1 MNWRTAWARALNNP
15 RGALGALGMLARGW
29 YYRVQY
35 RVRRQRVRFGK
46 NFRVAGRL
54 DIRGPGTVVFGDDCT
69 VIASRLAPVTPY
81 THSRQAVIQIGHR
94 AVLNGTRFGCC
105 ARIDI
110 AEGCVLSDARL
121 CDTDFHALETQG
133 RHRWHTTG
141 VTKPITIGP
150 DVWVGAGAMILKGV
164 SIGPHAVVGAGSIV
178 TRDVPPWAVVAGN
191 PARVVK
197 RLNQGPRDEGSHA

>member
-1 MNWRTAWARALNNP
+1 MAKGWSNP
-15 RGALGALGMLARGW
+15 RGALGVVGMLARGW
-29 YYRVQY
+29 YYRLQC
-35 RVRRQRVRFGK
+35 RLRGQRVRFGK
-46 NFRVAGRL
+46 NFRVAGPL

-69 VIASRLAPVTPY
+69 IIATRLAPSTPY
-81 THSRQAVIQIGHR
+81 THSQQAIIQIGHR
-94 AVLNGTRFGCC
+94 VVLNGTRLGCC
-105 ARIDI
+105 QRIDI
-110 AEGCVLSDARL
+110 AEGCVLADARL
-121 CDTDFHALETQG
+121 FDTDFHALETAG

-164 SIGPHAVVGAGSIV
+164 SIGAHAVVGAGSVV

-197 RLNQGPRDEGSHA
+197 RLNGPYHEAGTSA

>member
-1 MNWRTAWARALNNP
+1 MAQGWSNP
-15 RGALGALGMLARGW
+15 RGALGIIAMLARGW
-29 YYRVQY
+29 YYRLQC
-35 RVRRQRVRFGK
+35 RLRGQRVRFGK
-46 NFRVAGRL
+46 NFRVSGRL

-69 VIASRLAPVTPY
+69 VIASRHAPVTPY
-81 THSRQAVIQIGHR
+81 THSQQAVIQIGHR
-94 AVLNGTRFGCC
+94 VVLNGTRLGCC
-105 ARIDI
+105 RRIDI
-110 AEGCVLSDARL
+110 AEGCVLADGRL
-121 CDTDFHALETQG
+121 FDTDFHALESSG

-164 SIGPHAVVGAGSIV
+164 CIGPHAVVGAGSVV

-197 RLNQGPRDEGSHA
+197 RLNQTHHDHDVETRA